1 MPFKISLA
9 TSLLSSHPPLLA
21 SQLPFFF
28 PLPLVVCCILD
39 LSRTKVAGSLFFISL
54 RLRIRLLLP
63 RFLYTRSIIFYW
75 FIWLTALLRRTAP
88 SPPACSPCCNGK
100 NVCWIM
106 CVCLCVWEAGEEGV
120 GGVCNAGKIKRR
132 QVKIWNDL
140 RAIYGNCSG
149 AYQIDKERV
158 ARGGV
163 GGNGR
168 QTRNRLPTEK
178 CWSKTN
184 SKREGWV
191 SEWTNE
197 WLRDRM
203 NVPKWQSKLVWDSKI
218 KKKRLAGHFV
228 FNYVAYF
235 AAYLCIW

>member
-9 TSLLSSHPPLLA
+9 TSLLSSHPPLL
-21 SQLPFFF
+21 SVLP
-28 PLPLVVCCILD
+28 PSSSLLVCCILD

-63 RFLYTRSIIFYW
+63 RFLYSIIFYW
-75 FIWLTALLRRTAP
+75 FIWLTALLQRTAP
-88 SPPACSPCCNGK
+88 PPPACSPCCNGK

-106 CVCLCVWEAGEEGV
+106 CVCLCVWEAGEECVMQAKSNVDKWKFETIYAQFTEIAVGHIKLTRRGWWGGSGV
-120 GGVCNAGKIKRR
+120 GG
-132 QVKIWNDL
+132 D
-140 RAIYGNCSG
+140 
-149 AYQIDKERV
+149 
-158 ARGGV
+158 
-163 GGNGR
+163 GR

-203 NVPKWQSKLVWDSKI
+203 NVPKWQSKLVWDSK
-218 KKKRLAGHFV
+218 KKSLAILPYWQYSGHFV